1 MRIGIDARQLCG
13 RQTGVG
19 RYLSGLLREWAR
31 PSIANDRGELRQ
43 GHEFILYV
51 PEPPASIAGL
61 DARRFMTRLVPGS
74 GGTFWEQVQLPRSA
88 AADHLDVFFAPQ
100 YSAPLALK
108 TPTVVAI
115 HDVSFAAHP
124 EWYRLREGA
133 RLRWLSRRS
142 AAKARTVI
150 TISEFSRREIV
161 EHLGVP
167 DGRIRVIPPGILDRR
182 VPGAPE
188 GLSTGREPRVLFVG
202 SIFNRRHVVDLVH
215 AFAAVARKH
224 LDASL
229 DLAGDNRSFPH
240 EDVRGAIATEGAGGR
255 IRWHQYVSD
264 DQLSDLYRQA
274 RAFAFL
280 SEYEGLGLTP
290 LEALAA
296 GAPPVL
302 FDTPV
307 AHESCGTA
315 ALYVE
320 QGHSKAIARAIEQ
333 LLFDEP
339 TRGRLLAAA
348 PAVLARYSWPVAG
361 RETLAAIEQ
370 AAR

>member
-19 RYLSGLLREWAR
+19 RYLSGLLHEWATSR
-31 PSIANDRGELRQ
+31 ESRATN
-43 GHEFILYV
+43 HEFVLYL
-51 PEPPASIAGL
+51 PEAADSTAGL

-74 GGTFWEQVQLPRSA
+74 GGTFWEQVQMPRAA

-115 HDVSFAAHP
+115 HDVSYAAHP
-124 EWYRLREGA
+124 EWYRMREGA
-133 RLRWLSRRS
+133 RLRWLSRQS
-142 AAKARTVI
+142 AANARTVI

-161 EHLGVP
+161 ELLGVP
-167 DGRIRVIPPGILDRR
+167 DGRIRVIPPGIPDRGT
-182 VPGAPE
+182 PGAPKATS
-188 GLSTGREPRVLFVG
+188 GGREPRVLFVG
-202 SIFNRRHVVDLVH
+202 SIFNRRHVVDLIH
-215 AFAAVARKH
+215 AFAAVARQH
-224 LDASL
+224 PAASL
-229 DLAGDNRSFPH
+229 DLAGDNRSFPR
-240 EDVRGAIATEGAGGR
+240 EDVGAAIAAAEVGGR
-255 IRWHQYVSD
+255 IRWHRYVSD
-264 DQLSDLYRQA
+264 AQLADLYRRA

-296 GAPPVL
+296 GVPPVL

-307 AHESCGTA
+307 AHESCGAA

-320 QGHSKAIARAIEQ
+320 RGRSKPIVRALEQ

-339 TRGRLLAAA
+339 TRARLLSAA
-348 PAVLARYSWPVAG
+348 PDALARYSWPVAG

-370 AAR
+370 SAQS

>member
-19 RYLSGLLREWAR
+19 RYLSGLVHEWAASR
-31 PSIANDRGELRQ
+31 ESRATN
-43 GHEFILYV
+43 HEFVLYL
-51 PEPPASIAGL
+51 PEAADSTAGL

-74 GGTFWEQVQLPRSA
+74 GGTFWEQVQVPRAA

-115 HDVSFAAHP
+115 HDVSYAAHP
-124 EWYRLREGA
+124 EWYRMREGA
-133 RLRWLSRRS
+133 RLRWLSRQS
-142 AAKARTVI
+142 AANARTVI

-167 DGRIRVIPPGILDRR
+167 AGRVRVIPPGIPDRR
-182 VPGAPE
+182 IPE
-188 GLSTGREPRVLFVG
+188 AASREREPRVLFVG

-215 AFAAVARKH
+215 AFAAVARRH
-224 LDASL
+224 PDSSL
-229 DLAGDNRSFPH
+229 DLAGDNRSFPR
-240 EDVRGAIATEGAGGR
+240 EDVGGAIAAEEAGGR
-255 IRWHQYVSD
+255 IRWHRYVSD
-264 DQLSDLYRQA
+264 AQLGELYRRA

-296 GAPPVL
+296 GVPPVL

-307 AHESCGTA
+307 AHESCGAA
-315 ALYVE
+315 ALYIE
-320 QGHSKAIARAIEQ
+320 QGRSKAITRAIEQ
-333 LLFDEP
+333 LLFDDP
-339 TRGRLLAAA
+339 TRERLLSAA
-348 PAVLARYSWPVAG
+348 PDVLARYSWPVAA

-370 AAR
+370 SAGM

>member
-19 RYLSGLLREWAR
+19 RYLSGLLHEWAR
-31 PSIANDRGELRQ
+31 PSLANDRGELRR
-43 GHEFILYV
+43 GHEFVLYV
-51 PEPPASIAGL
+51 PEPPTSVAGL

-74 GGTFWEQVQLPRSA
+74 GGTLWEQVQLPRAA

-133 RLRWLSRRS
+133 RLRWLSRQS
-142 AAKARTVI
+142 AANARTVI

-161 EHLGVP
+161 EHLGVS
-167 DGRIRVIPPGILDRR
+167 DTRIRVIPPGIPDRR
-182 VPGAPE
+182 APGTAPGE
-188 GLSTGREPRVLFVG
+188 REARVLFVG

-215 AFAAVARKH
+215 AFATVAREH
-224 LDASL
+224 PDASL

-240 EDVRGAIATEGAGGR
+240 EDVGGAIAAEDGGGR
-255 IRWHQYVSD
+255 IRWHRYVSD
-264 DQLSDLYRQA
+264 ERLGDLYRRA

-290 LEALAA
+290 LEALSA

-307 AHESCGTA
+307 AHESCGAA

-320 QGHSKAIARAIEQ
+320 QGRSKAIARAIEQ

-339 TRGRLLAAA
+339 TRARLLAAA

-370 AAR
+370 SARM